1 MTTEQTDSISV
12 ESLRYKDTRKNNPTP
27 ESAGAMAASD
37 PDFARDS
44 TKPHPDSAAAE
55 KQAAELNDYLRGLM
69 SNGGVSIQ
77 DLPRIRMMLDGEKE
91 PEYPR
96 LTWRKGEGSL
106 RERTYGN
113 LYTHDKVVPEEIIA
127 GLVKN
132 ERFKN
137 ASLLFEP
144 ESILPPE
151 AIFSPYKYEGE
162 WSNRLVRA
170 TAQRA
175 MSSLL
180 YKDKMRGKV
189 QLVYMDP
196 PYNISF
202 SSQFAATADSTSNKR
217 GRSPA

>member
-1 MTTEQTDSISV
+1 MTAEQTDSISV

-137 ASLLFEP
+137 ANLLFEP

-151 AIFSPYKYEGE
+151 AIFSPYKYEG
-162 WSNRLVRA
+162 
-170 TAQRA
+170 
-175 MSSLL
+175 
-180 YKDKMRGKV
+180 
-189 QLVYMDP
+189 
-196 PYNISF
+196 
-202 SSQFAATADSTSNKR
+202 
-217 GRSPA
+217 